1 MTLYFSPFS
10 VYPSRKCIYRYKKA
24 HCVTVQGCPSTA
36 HVGLSLPDSRVLL
49 EIKDL
54 ALHF

>member
-24 HCVTVQGCPSTA
+24 RCVTIQGCPSTA
-36 HVGLSLPDSRVLL
+36 HVGLSLPDSSVLL